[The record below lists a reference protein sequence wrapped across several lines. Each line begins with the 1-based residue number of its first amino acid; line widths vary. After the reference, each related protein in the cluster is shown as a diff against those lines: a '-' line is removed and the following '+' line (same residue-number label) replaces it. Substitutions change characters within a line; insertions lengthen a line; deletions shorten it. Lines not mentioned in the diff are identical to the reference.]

1 MLCCYILHHETWYGT
16 DSGVRVLRLIR
27 HMKTSNLQ
35 SGLMALQGLKSVA
48 EQLWR
53 HRDKHAAQLA
63 DRLTLRKVIQTDD
76 ESLELVVAIRYVSPL
91 QAHASCSAIRIS
103 TPASPAPRTHHTG
116 MAHKPSSL
124 CLAHCLNVHVRPV
137 TLLVNALPGECQ
149 EPSPCATPPLRPWG
163 CAFGLDALPGWP

>member
-1 MLCCYILHHETWYGT
+1 MLCCYLLHHETWYGT

-63 DRLTLRKVIQTDD
+63 DRQTLRKVIQTDPKAM
-76 ESLELVVAIRYVSPL
+76 LIL
-91 QAHASCSAIRIS
+91 CSRV
-103 TPASPAPRTHHTG
+103 
-116 MAHKPSSL
+116 
-124 CLAHCLNVHVRPV
+124 C
-137 TLLVNALPGECQ
+137 TL
-149 EPSPCATPPLRPWG
+149 
-163 CAFGLDALPGWP
+163 GLDANSRLALGLNYDEPWHRRTRAARLGCQPGGASQRTTCC